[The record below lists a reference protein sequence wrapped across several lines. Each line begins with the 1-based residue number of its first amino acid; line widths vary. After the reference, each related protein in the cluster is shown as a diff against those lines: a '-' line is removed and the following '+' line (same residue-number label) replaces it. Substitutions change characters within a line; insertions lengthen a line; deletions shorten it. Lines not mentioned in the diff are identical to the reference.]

1 MEGEQE
7 MSSYETYGAAQKD
20 FSAFAGYYVVLKYG
34 YKTQSEHFGSRRHGQ
49 YYCHTGYSTD
59 EDANFKQYEL
69 FQVGKRGG
77 LKRLHLVAKSL
88 PEGTPFV
95 HTMEPDKATCCYHEH
110 KDGRYQ
116 YYIREEVLDALIESA
131 PETKW
136 RKGPGP
142 VTNYHW

>member
-1 MEGEQE
+1 MNC
-7 MSSYETYGAAQKD
+7 YETYEAAQKD

-34 YKTQSEHFGSRRHGQ
+34 YKTWSEHFGSRRRGQ

-77 LKRLHLVAKSL
+77 LKRLHLVAKTL
-88 PEGTPFV
+88 PENTPCV
-95 HTMEPDKATCCYHEH
+95 CTIEPDKVSYCDLAR
-110 KDGRYQ
+110 KDDNSRYF
-116 YYIREEVLDALIESA
+116 YFIKDEVLDALIESI
-131 PETKW
+131 PETEW

-142 VTNYHW
+142 VTNYHCI